1 MHPYYTYTTYLA
13 KIGIEFYPLKNMA
26 EKLTTA
32 GALRLKSE
40 LPTKEARDAYDV
52 YRPLDKGGISDLVNI
67 LLKHGGPESHEHINN
82 LGKQFFNKATEIGA
96 TTPLTDYINE
106 SDERQA
112 IIDEFEHKVNQ
123 IFAKKLSKKEENE
136 ALGNLTGQYNG
147 KIEKQN
153 LDYLLSK
160 GSTAAKMAR
169 TGARGNPTQL
179 ATGTST
185 PLMSI
190 NLKGEIVPFVIKRSF
205 AQGMSP
211 AEVLAM
217 SYMGRGSTVLSQL
230 STALPGALFK
240 ELSPTVFHEVI
251 TIDDCG
257 TKNGIPVPIVDKKR
271 MIGSFEAVTN
281 HLIDEAYY
289 KELANSPKKSIK
301 VRSALTCEAHQGI
314 CKKCYGLMGNGKM
327 PEIGENVGV
336 IAAQSVSEVLTQAM
350 LSTKHKASVGARKGN
365 AYEQASN
372 LLRNPAENFKDEATI
387 SGINGVVSAIKQT
400 PLGDHNV
407 FVNEQAH
414 FVPRVQALKVNVG
427 ENVLKGD
434 ALSTGVVNPR
444 KLVGLKGLGA
454 GRMYMAH
461 ELRGIYGGGLDPR
474 HFELIAKNLIKH
486 VEVQDPGE
494 TGFLPG
500 QKVDVN
506 TIQKYFENT
515 HGEVP
520 IDQAEGKLLAKG
532 THEFT
537 AGTLLDANHI
547 DELKKRGVDKVNVA
561 KTGLTVTPIVPGL
574 KTAKLLDDNWVSKL
588 SFSGLKNTLRESAAL
603 GSESEIH
610 STDPITSYIIGNEF
624 GEGEGGRY

>member
-1 MHPYYTYTTYLA
+1 
-13 KIGIEFYPLKNMA
+13 MA

-32 GALRLKSE
+32 GALKLKSE
-40 LPTKEARDAYDV
+40 LPTQEAKDAFDV
-52 YRPLDKGGISDLVNI
+52 YTPLNKKGVENLVKI
-67 LLKHGGPESHEHINN
+67 LVQHGGPNSHEVINE
-82 LGKQFFNKATEIGA
+82 LGKKFFNKATEIGA
-96 TTPLTDYINE
+96 TTPLSDYINE

-112 IIDEFEHKVNQ
+112 IIDEFQHKVNE
-123 IFAKKLSKKEENE
+123 IFAKKLPKKEENE
-136 ALGNLTGQYNG
+136 ELTNLTGQYNT

-153 LDYLLSK
+153 LDYLVNK

-190 NLKGEIVPFVIKRSF
+190 NMSGQIVPFVIKSSF
-205 AQGMSP
+205 AKGMSP

-240 ELSPTVFHEVI
+240 ELSPTVFHEVV

-257 TKNGIPVPIVDKKR
+257 TKNGIPVIITNKKR
-271 MIGSFEAVTN
+271 LIGSFQAVTN
-281 HLIDEAYY
+281 TEIDEKYY
-289 KELANSPKKSIK
+289 KELVNSGIKSII
-301 VRSALTCEAHQGI
+301 VRSPLTCEAHEGV
-314 CKKCYGLMGNGKM
+314 CKKCFGLMGNGKL

-336 IAAQSVSEVLTQAM
+336 IAAQSVSEVLTQSM

-365 AYEQASN
+365 SYDQASN

-387 SGINGVVSAIKQT
+387 ANINGVISAIKPT

-414 FVPRVQALKVNVG
+414 FVPRIQALKVNVG
-427 ENVLKGD
+427 DNVLKGD

-444 KLVGLKGLGA
+444 KLVALKGLGA
-454 GRMYMAH
+454 GRVYMAH
-461 ELRGIYGGGLDPR
+461 ELQGIYGGDLDPR

-486 VEVQDPGE
+486 VEVEDPGE

-500 QKVDVN
+500 QKIDVN
-506 TIQKYFENT
+506 TVQKYFTNT
-515 HGEVP
+515 HGDVP
-520 IDQAEGKLLAKG
+520 VDQAEGKLLAKG
-532 THEFT
+532 VHELT

-547 DELKKRGVDKVNVA
+547 EDLKKRGVEKVPVA
-561 KTGLTVTPIVPGL
+561 STGLKVIPIVPGL

-588 SFSGLKNTLRESAAL
+588 SFSGLKNTLRESAAV
-603 GSESEIH
+603 GSESPIH
-610 STDPITSYIIGNEF
+610 STEPITPYIIGNEF
-624 GEGEGGRY
+624 GEGEGGKY

>member
-1 MHPYYTYTTYLA
+1 MS
-13 KIGIEFYPLKNMA
+13 
-26 EKLTTA
+26 EKFTTA

-40 LPTKEARDAYDV
+40 LPTQEAKDKYDI
-52 YRPLDKGGISDLVNI
+52 YRPLDKGGIGDLVNV
-67 LLKHGGPESHEHINN
+67 LLKHGGPNSHEVIND
-82 LGKQFFNKATEIGA
+82 LGKKFFNKATEIGA

-112 IIDEFEHKVNQ
+112 IIDEFETKVNQ
-123 IFAKKLSKKEENE
+123 IFAKKLPKKEEND
-136 ALGNLTGQYNG
+136 ALGNLTGEYNG

-153 LDYLLSK
+153 LAYLVNK

-190 NLKGEIVPFVIKRSF
+190 NLKGEIVPFVIKHSF
-205 AQGMSP
+205 AQGMTP

-257 TKNGIPVPIVDKKR
+257 THNGINIPIADKKR
-271 MIGSFEAVTN
+271 AIGSYEAGTN

-289 KELANSPKKSIK
+289 KELANSGRKDIK
-301 VRSALTCEAHQGI
+301 VRSSMTCEAHNGV
-314 CKKCYGLMGNGKM
+314 CKKCYGLMGNGKP

-350 LSTKHKASVGARKGN
+350 LSTKHKASVGSRKGN

-387 SGINGVVSAIKQT
+387 SGINGTVSAIKQT

-407 FVNEQAH
+407 YVNEVGH
-414 FVPRVQALKVNVG
+414 FVPRIQALKVNVG
-427 ENVLKGD
+427 DKILKGD
-434 ALSTGVVNPR
+434 PLSTGTINPR

-474 HFELIAKNLIKH
+474 HFEMIAKNLIKH
-486 VEVQDPGE
+486 VEVNDPGE

-500 QKVDVN
+500 QKVDIN
-506 TIQKYFENT
+506 TVRKYLTNT
-515 HGEVP
+515 SGDVP
-520 IDQAEGKLLAKG
+520 IEDAEGKLLSKG
-532 THEFT
+532 VYELTP
-537 AGTLLDANHI
+537 GTLLDANHI
-547 DELKKRGVDKVNVA
+547 DELKAKGVTKVPVA
-561 KTGLTVTPIVPGL
+561 STGLKVTPIVPGL
-574 KTAKLLDDNWVSKL
+574 KTAKLLDNNWVSKL

-603 GSESEIH
+603 GSESDVH
-610 STDPITSYIIGNEF
+610 STEPITPYILGTEF
-624 GEGEGGRY
+624 GEGEGGQY

>member
-1 MHPYYTYTTYLA
+1 
-13 KIGIEFYPLKNMA
+13 MA
-26 EKLTTA
+26 EKYTTA
-32 GALRLKSE
+32 GALKLKSE
-40 LPTKEARDAYDV
+40 LPTQEAKDAYDV

-67 LLKHGGPESHEHINN
+67 LLKHGGENAHEHIND
-82 LGKQFFNKATEIGA
+82 LGKKFFNKATEIGA
-96 TTPLTDYINE
+96 TTPLSDYINE

-112 IIDEFEHKVNQ
+112 IIDEFQHKVND
-123 IFAKKLSKKEENE
+123 IFAKKMSKKEENE
-136 ALGNLTGQYNG
+136 ALGNLTGQYNT

-251 TIDDCG
+251 TVDDCG
-257 TKNGIPVPIVDKKR
+257 TTNGIMVPIVDKKR
-271 MIGSFEAVTN
+271 MIGSYEAGTN
-281 HLIDEAYY
+281 HLVDEQYY
-289 KELANSPKKSIK
+289 KELVNSGKKNIK
-301 VRSALTCEAHQGI
+301 IRSALTCEAHQGV
-314 CKKCYGLMGNGKM
+314 CKKCYGLMGNGK
-327 PEIGENVGV
+327 PAEIGENVGV

-387 SGINGVVSAIKQT
+387 TNVNGVISSIKQT

-407 FVNEQAH
+407 FVNEVGH
-414 FVPRVQALKVNVG
+414 FVPRVQALKVAVGDNVR
-427 ENVLKGD
+427 KGD

-444 KLVGLKGLGA
+444 KLVNLKGLGA

-474 HFELIAKNLIKH
+474 HFELIAKNLVKH
-486 VEVQDPGE
+486 VEVNDPGE

-500 QKVDVN
+500 QKIDVN
-506 TIQKYFENT
+506 TIQKYFT
-515 HGEVP
+515 DTSGDVH
-520 IDQAEGKLLAKG
+520 IDKAEGKLLAKG
-532 THEFT
+532 VHEFT
-537 AGTLLDANHI
+537 PGTLLDANHI
-547 DELKKRGVDKVNVA
+547 EDLKSRGVDKVPVA
-561 KTGLTVTPIVPGL
+561 STGLTVTPIVPGL

-603 GSESEIH
+603 GAESPVH
-610 STDPITSYIIGNEF
+610 GTDPITSYVIGNEF
-624 GEGEGGRY
+624 GEGEGGQY

>member
-1 MHPYYTYTTYLA
+1 
-13 KIGIEFYPLKNMA
+13 MA

-32 GALRLKSE
+32 GALKLKSE
-40 LPTKEARDAYDV
+40 LPTQEAKDAFDV
-52 YRPLDKGGISDLVNI
+52 YTPLNKKGVENLVKI
-67 LLKHGGPESHEHINN
+67 LVQHGGPNSHEVINE
-82 LGKQFFNKATEIGA
+82 LGKKFFNKATEIGA
-96 TTPLTDYINE
+96 TTPLSDYINE

-112 IIDEFEHKVNQ
+112 IIDEFQHKVNE
-123 IFAKKLSKKEENE
+123 IFAKKLPKKEENE
-136 ALGNLTGQYNG
+136 ELTNLTGQYNT

-153 LDYLLSK
+153 LDYLVNK

-190 NLKGEIVPFVIKRSF
+190 NMSGQIVPFVIKSSF
-205 AQGMSP
+205 AKGMSP

-240 ELSPTVFHEVI
+240 ELSPTVFHEVV

-257 TKNGIPVPIVDKKR
+257 TKNGIPVIITNKKR
-271 MIGSFEAVTN
+271 LIGSFQAVTN
-281 HLIDEAYY
+281 TEIDEKYY
-289 KELANSPKKSIK
+289 KELVNSGIKSII
-301 VRSALTCEAHQGI
+301 VRSPLTCEAHEGV
-314 CKKCYGLMGNGKM
+314 CKKCFGLMGNGKL

-336 IAAQSVSEVLTQAM
+336 IAAQSVSEVLTQSM

-365 AYEQASN
+365 SYDQASN

-387 SGINGVVSAIKQT
+387 ANINGVISAIKPT

-414 FVPRVQALKVNVG
+414 FVPRIQALKVNVG
-427 ENVLKGD
+427 DNVLKGD

-444 KLVGLKGLGA
+444 KLVALKGLGA
-454 GRMYMAH
+454 GRVYMAH
-461 ELRGIYGGGLDPR
+461 ELQGIYGGDLDPR

-486 VEVQDPGE
+486 VEVEDPGE

-500 QKVDVN
+500 QKIDVN
-506 TIQKYFENT
+506 TVQKYFTNT
-515 HGEVP
+515 HGDVP
-520 IDQAEGKLLAKG
+520 VDQAEGKLLAKG
-532 THEFT
+532 IHELT

-547 DELKKRGVDKVNVA
+547 EDLKKRGVEKVPVA
-561 KTGLTVTPIVPGL
+561 STGLKVIPIVPGL

-588 SFSGLKNTLRESAAL
+588 SFSGLKNTLRESAAV
-603 GSESEIH
+603 GSESPIH
-610 STDPITSYIIGNEF
+610 STEPITPYIIGNEF
-624 GEGEGGRY
+624 GEGEGGKY

>member
-1 MHPYYTYTTYLA
+1 MT
-13 KIGIEFYPLKNMA
+13 ERF
-26 EKLTTA
+26 TTA
-32 GALRLKSE
+32 GALKLKSE
-40 LPTKEARDAYDV
+40 LPTQEARDNYDV
-52 YRPLDKGGISDLVNI
+52 YRPLDKKGISDLVNV
-67 LLKHGGPESHEHINN
+67 LLKYGGTNSHETIND
-82 LGKQFFNKATEIGA
+82 LGKKFFDKATAIGA

-112 IIDEFEHKVNQ
+112 IIDEFETKVHQ
-123 IFAKKLSKKEENE
+123 IFAKKLPKTKENDE
-136 ALGNLTGQYNG
+136 LGALTGAYNT

-190 NLKGEIVPFVIKRSF
+190 NLKGELVPYVIKSSF
-205 AQGMSP
+205 AKGMSP
-211 AEVLAM
+211 AEMLSM

-240 ELSPTVFHEVI
+240 ELSPTTFHEVI
-251 TIDDCG
+251 TVDDCG
-257 TKNGIPVPIVDKKR
+257 TTNGILLSITDKKGA
-271 MIGSFEAVTN
+271 IGRYEAGTN
-281 HLIDEAYY
+281 TLIDEHYY
-289 KELANSPKKSIK
+289 KELVNSGKKGIK
-301 VRSALTCEAHQGI
+301 ARSSLTCEAHQGI
-314 CKKCYGLMGNGKM
+314 CKKCYGLMANGKL

-336 IAAQSVSEVLTQAM
+336 IAAQSVSEVLTQSM

-365 AYEQASN
+365 SYEQASN

-387 SGINGVVSAIKQT
+387 TNINGVVSAIKQT
-400 PLGDHNV
+400 PLGDHQV
-407 FVNEQAH
+407 FVNEQMH
-414 FVPRVQALKVNVG
+414 FVPRVQGLKVAVG
-427 ENVLKGD
+427 DNVLKGD

-454 GRMYMAH
+454 GRIHMAH
-461 ELRGIYGGGLDPR
+461 ELRGIYGSDLDPR

-500 QKVDVN
+500 QKIDVN
-506 TIQKYFENT
+506 TVQKYLTNT
-515 HGEVP
+515 AGEVSL
-520 IDQAEGKLLAKG
+520 DKAEGKLLARG
-532 THEFT
+532 VHELT
-537 AGTLLDANHI
+537 AGTLLDGNHI
-547 DELKKRGVDKVNVA
+547 NDLKSHGVKTVHVA
-561 KTGLTVTPIVPGL
+561 NTGLTVTPIVPGL

-588 SFSGLKNTLRESAAL
+588 SFSGLKNTLRESAAVGAESDVHSTEPITPYIL
-603 GSESEIH
+603 GS
-610 STDPITSYIIGNEF
+610 EF
-624 GEGEGGRY
+624 GEGPGGQY

>member
-1 MHPYYTYTTYLA
+1 
-13 KIGIEFYPLKNMA
+13 MA
-26 EKLTTA
+26 ERLTTA
-32 GALRLKSE
+32 GALKLKSE
-40 LPTKEARDAYDV
+40 LPTQEAKDAFDV

-67 LLKHGGPESHEHINN
+67 LLKHGGPNSHEVIND
-82 LGKQFFNKATEIGA
+82 LGKKFFNKATEVGA
-96 TTPLTDYINE
+96 TTPLLDYLND

-112 IIDEFEHKVNQ
+112 IVDEFETKVNQ
-123 IFAKKLSKKEENE
+123 IYAKKLPKAKENE
-136 ALGNLTGQYNG
+136 ELGNLTGQYNT

-190 NLKGEIVPFVIKRSF
+190 NLKGEIVPYVIKSSF
-205 AQGMSP
+205 AKGMSP
-211 AEVLAM
+211 AEMIAM
-217 SYMGRGSTVLSQL
+217 SFMGRGSTVLSQL

-257 TKNGIPVPIVDKKR
+257 TTNGIMVPIADKKR
-271 MIGSFEAVTN
+271 LIGSVEAGKNT
-281 HLIDEAYY
+281 LIDEAYY
-289 KELANSPKKSIK
+289 KELANSGVKSLK
-301 VRSALTCEAHQGI
+301 VRSSLTCEAHEGV
-314 CKKCYGLMGNGKM
+314 CKKCYGLMGNGKF

-350 LSTKHKASVGARKGN
+350 LSTKHKASVGARRGN

-387 SGINGVVSAIKQT
+387 SNINGVVSAIKQT

-407 FVNEQAH
+407 FVNEQGH
-414 FVPRVQALKVNVG
+414 FVPRVQGLKVSVG
-427 ENVLKGD
+427 DKILKGD
-434 ALSTGVVNPR
+434 SLSTGVVNPR

-454 GRMYMAH
+454 GRLYMAH

-474 HFELIAKNLIKH
+474 HFEIIAKNLVKH
-486 VEVQDPGE
+486 VEVEDPGE

-500 QKVDVN
+500 QRVDVN
-506 TIQKYFENT
+506 TIQKYFDNNN
-515 HGEVP
+515 GEVP
-520 IDQAEGKLLAKG
+520 LDKAEGKLLAKG
-532 THEFT
+532 VHEYT

-547 DELKKRGVDKVNVA
+547 EDLKNRGVEKVQVA
-561 KTGLTVTPIVPGL
+561 NTGLTVTPIVPGL
-574 KTAKLLDDNWVSKL
+574 KTAKLLDENWVSKL
-588 SFSGLKNTLRESAAL
+588 SFSGLKNTLRESAAV
-603 GSESEIH
+603 GSESPVH
-610 STDPITSYIIGNEF
+610 STEPITPYIIGKEF
-624 GEGEGGRY
+624 GEGEGGQY